1 MRIVSLLPSATETV
15 AALGRAKDLVGRS
28 SECDVPRSVQRLPAV
43 MRPRIWDPDR
53 SSAEIDERVRGTRG
67 AGESLYELDT
77 PALARLQPDLVLTQD
92 LCGVCSVTEAEVGAA
107 CEAAGIRPKVL
118 SLSPRTLPEVA
129 ETIESIG
136 AAIGQRARAE
146 EMARAMLAETAPSIG
161 RPARVA
167 IVEWLDPP
175 ILAGLWAAEMV
186 RSAGGV
192 SIGPAEGKVGERTT
206 WSSIRAREPE
216 LLVLAPC
223 SFSVERSV
231 RELARSPLG
240 DELLARQVPR
250 GTWLVDEG
258 YFSRPGPRLVE
269 GIRVLRSLLGVSRD
283 DRPMAI
289 QRWDPPSAREV
300 AAS

>member
-1 MRIVSLLPSATETV
+1 M
-15 AALGRAKDLVGRS
+15 
-28 SECDVPRSVQRLPAV
+28 
-43 MRPRIWDPDR
+43 
-53 SSAEIDERVRGTRG
+53 RGTRG
-67 AGESLYELDT
+67 AGESLYELDI

-92 LCGVCSVTEAEVGAA
+92 LCGVCSVTEAEVEAA

-175 ILAGLWAAEMV
+175 ILAGLWAADMV

-192 SIGPAEGKVGERTT
+192 SIGPAEGRVGERTT